1 MKIRWRGQ
9 NLKTRIRRWQLL
21 LQVKKNL
28 AIHHCLDKVQSR
40 SNFGSRSSTLCIQD
54 VVVSFSTSEVLG
66 GKTFFLLLLHE
77 EHLAVHLN
85 DYFTGLYTTGC
96 NFGLEKFI
104 NYFLSKLSLLLP
116 KPIFIE
122 QLGFLNSQKAFRDL
136 NAIITITKKV
146 ELLFYNPS
154 YNCSFLCATTVI
166 IRQGESFPSGY
177 KRCFSK
183 KFCCSPEIFPTFSWV
198 VSPLK
203 KFRWN
208 FPCLFHAIFLLDNDN
223 NRAAAD
229 APRNYSTFL
238 CNWGGRENF
247 NLGIFPVCY
256 KPSINIG
263 WI

>member
-1 MKIRWRGQ
+1 MTTLLDYILQ
-9 NLKTRIRRWQLL
+9 DATLALK
-21 LQVKKNL
+21 N
-28 AIHHCLDKVQSR
+28 
-40 SNFGSRSSTLCIQD
+40 SSTISSLSFLCYCPNR
-54 VVVSFSTSEVLG
+54 SFSR
-66 GKTFFLLLLHE
+66 
-77 EHLAVHLN
+77 
-85 DYFTGLYTTGC
+85 
-96 NFGLEKFI
+96 
-104 NYFLSKLSLLLP
+104 
-116 KPIFIE
+116 E

-223 NRAAAD
+223 NRA
-229 APRNYSTFL
+229 RNYSTFL
-238 CNWGGRENF
+238 CNWGGENF

-256 KPSINIG
+256 KHGLFLRICK
-263 WI
+263 